1 MFTTI
6 TLYWYS
12 GVKNGFISDKVGCMV
27 NLFVLDSYQ
36 NKHET
41 YFSLLYFKKWIV
53 NNFLNTIQKNTNLF
67 CVLFGEI

>member
-12 GVKNGFISDKVGCMV
+12 GVKNGFISDKVGGME
-27 NLFVLDSYQ
+27 NLFVLDKLRYLFQFFKHSYQ

-41 YFSLLYFKKWIV
+41 
-53 NNFLNTIQKNTNLF
+53 
-67 CVLFGEI
+67 